1 MRHALLQEINPGIKP
16 RLLCLPALAGEFFTT
31 TAIWEAPWEDK
42 DFGLKDGP
50 GRLLLA
56 LPPATEGHVLYLSG
70 GSVSWLQLTTWATA
84 TLPRQISSQA

>member
-1 MRHALLQEINPGIKP
+1 MPSSRRPTQGSNPC
-16 RLLCLPALAGEFFTT
+16 LLCLPVLAGEFFTT

-56 LPPATEGHVLYLSG
+56 LPPATEGRVLYLSG
-70 GSVSWLQLTTWATA
+70 SSISWPQLTTWAA
-84 TLPRQISSQA
+84 AMLPRQIASQA